1 MVYERIRSK
10 MAAGKKQLAIL
21 IDPDKADDGRLR
33 EIVRISALAGVDM
46 FFVGGSLLTADT
58 MAHCMAELRRQC
70 DIPVV
75 LFPGNAMQV
84 HPGADALLFLSL
96 ISGRNAEM
104 LIGKHVVAAP
114 YVKAAQLEVIPT
126 GYLLIDGGKTTAVH
140 YMTHSLPIPSDKP
153 DIAACTVLAGEM
165 LGLKMMYLEAGSG
178 ALHAVPVAM
187 VEAVR
192 KQTRLPLIVGGGLR
206 TPADA
211 RSRWQA
217 GADVLVV
224 GTAAEEQSGV
234 IAAMAAARD

>member
-126 GYLLIDGGKTTAVH
+126 GYLLIDGGKTTAVQ